1 MIRGSFRCGRAGLTP
16 AAVQAG
22 VIISIVAVSS
32 LVTGVDLIA
41 QSQAAGVLDQ
51 VTRDYQLASQTW
63 AGRVLSVTV
72 DLFFWLALLEFV
84 IAGLMFMIAT
94 PQAREEKAGRF
105 LVKIMLIAFVYMLI
119 TQSDYWVM
127 RLLDSFA
134 AVGEYAAGQ
143 IMSPSLIVD
152 YGAALSSA
160 VMRSLDVV
168 GMVQNP
174 AAAFYSVL
182 TAFAIMVCYILIATQ
197 VVLTLVESY
206 IVLSSG
212 LFFLAFAAF
221 RSTASFAE
229 NYLLYCVH
237 VGIKLMMLYLVV
249 GVGGPLTA
257 AWAELLR
264 NDQFYSLDTSPIL
277 RVLAG
282 VTILTFIVWYIPN
295 KTAGRI
301 TGGASLGLAAAMRGN
316 S

>member
-1 MIRGSFRCGRAGLTP
+1 MTPANHLRFPWWASHRGLRAGLLLYLLVSAELT
-16 AAVQAG
+16 AAA
-22 VIISIVAVSS
+22 
-32 LVTGVDLIA
+32 DLLAQA
-41 QSQAAGVLDQ
+41 QSAGVLDQ

-63 AGRVLSVTV
+63 VGRILAVTT

-84 IAGLMFMIAT
+84 VAGLMFMIAT
-94 PQAREEKAGRF
+94 PQAREEKVGRF
-105 LVKIMLIAFVYMLI
+105 LVKIMLISFVYMLI

-134 AVGEYAAGQ
+134 AVGEYTAGQ

-152 YGAALSSA
+152 YGIALSNA

-168 GMVQNP
+168 GMLQNP
-174 AAAFYSVL
+174 AAAFYAVL

-229 NYLLYCVH
+229 NYLLYCIH
-237 VGIKLMMLYLVV
+237 VGVKLMFLYLVV

-257 AWAELLR
+257 TWADLLR
-264 NDQFYSLDTSPIL
+264 NDQFFSLDTSPIL

-282 VTILTFIVWYIPN
+282 VAILTFIVWYIPN
-295 KTAGRI
+295 KIASRITAGA
-301 TGGASLGLAAAMRGN
+301 TLGLAAAMRGN

>member
-1 MIRGSFRCGRAGLTP
+1 MDTSRRLRLPYVGGEAVLLLAIGMLLAAEVAAQTP
-16 AAVQAG
+16 PAYP
-22 VIISIVAVSS
+22 
-32 LVTGVDLIA
+32 T
-41 QSQAAGVLDQ
+41 AGVLDQ
-51 VTRDYQLASQTW
+51 VTRDYQIASRTW
-63 AGRVLSVTV
+63 AGRVLLVTT
-72 DLFFWLALLEFV
+72 DLFFWLALLEFAV
-84 IAGLMFMIAT
+84 AGIMYMIAT
-94 PQAREEKAGRF
+94 PQAREAKAGQF
-105 LVKIMLIAFVYMLI
+105 LVKIMLISFVYMLI

-152 YGAALSSA
+152 YGAALSSS
-160 VMRSLDVV
+160 VMRSLDIV

-174 AAAFYSVL
+174 AAAFYTVL
-182 TAFAIMVCYILIATQ
+182 TAFAIMLCYILIAAQ

-229 NYLLYCVH
+229 NYLLSTVP
-237 VGIKLMMLYLVV
+237 VGIKLMILYMVV

-257 AWAELLR
+257 AWADLLH
-264 NDQFYSLDTSPIL
+264 NDQFFSLDTSPIL

-282 VTILTFIVWYIPN
+282 VAILTFVVWYIPN
-295 KTAGRI
+295 KVAGRI
-301 TGGASLGLAAAMRGN
+301 TGGANLGLASAMRGN

>member
-1 MIRGSFRCGRAGLTP
+1 MALSSLLRRVRASSSGGALPLTGLCLL
-16 AAVQAG
+16 AAG
-22 VIISIVAVSS
+22 VVLFA
-32 LVTGVDLIA
+32 GDLAA
-41 QSQAAGVLDQ
+41 QGQGAGVLDQ
-51 VTRDYQLASQTW
+51 VTRDYQLASETW
-63 AGRVLSVTV
+63 AGRVLSVTT

-84 IAGLMFMIAT
+84 VAALMYAIAT
-94 PQAREEKAGRF
+94 PQAREQKAGQF
-105 LVKIMLIAFVYMLI
+105 LVKIMLISFVYMLI
-119 TQSDYWVM
+119 TQADFWLV

-134 AVGEYAAGQ
+134 AVGEHATGQ
-143 IMSPSLIVD
+143 IVSPSLIVD
-152 YGAALSSA
+152 YGAALSSS

-168 GMVQNP
+168 GMLQNP
-174 AAAFYSVL
+174 AAAFYAVL
-182 TAFAIMVCYILIATQ
+182 TAFAIMVCYILIAAQ
-197 VVLTLVESY
+197 IVLTLVESY

-257 AWAELLR
+257 TWAELLR
-264 NDQFYSLDTSPIL
+264 NDQFLSFETSPIL

-295 KTAGRI
+295 KVAGRI